1 MMVPSRGTLPLLL
14 CLCRPEDHWKLIPGY
29 IEAFSRQ
36 GYEVFCVGGGIPL
49 DTSIEEIIRT
59 CPRPPVAVLH
69 FESALPLLPDGL
81 SHCDVP
87 TVCFHPDIY
96 AFTDRR
102 LRWSFL
108 FDHVAVFHPGFDT
121 FFQESGHPGAFLL
134 PHAARREFF
143 DLPEL
148 DRVFEIGW
156 VGQLDGP
163 IYRRRARL
171 LPLLAQNFRMND
183 WRKRLSLEEV
193 AAVYRSSRIVVN
205 IGRDD
210 FPQDAN
216 LRVFEVFA
224 SGALLLTSLPT
235 ELTRLGFQEG
245 VHFAG
250 YSSDAEALSLVRSF
264 LHNEADRSRIANASR
279 AKVLQEHTY
288 DQRVI
293 SLLGRLKESSG
304 QKFAPARSWSQPRAR
319 LMALDFFVSH
329 KVIRCALRQYL
340 SLFGGDLYATW
351 EGTGLLARAFGR
363 MVARYFSYRHVSDTR
378 PSIESATK

>member
-1 MMVPSRGTLPLLL
+1 
-14 CLCRPEDHWKLIPGY
+14 
-29 IEAFSRQ
+29 
-36 GYEVFCVGGGIPL
+36 VFCVGGGIPL

-69 FESALPLLPDGL
+69 FESALPLLPNGL
-81 SHCDVP
+81 SHCNVS
-87 TVCFHPDIY
+87 TVCFHPDTY

-102 LRWSFL
+102 LRWSLL

-121 FFQESGHPGAFLL
+121 FFQKSGHPGAFLL
-134 PHAARREFF
+134 PHAARRELF

-148 DRVFEIGW
+148 DRVFEVGW

-163 IYRRRARL
+163 IYRHRRRL
-171 LPLLAQNFRMND
+171 LPLLARNFRMND

-210 FPQDAN
+210 FPHDAN
-216 LRVFEVFA
+216 LRVFEVLA

-235 ELTRLGFQEG
+235 ELTRLGFQER

-264 LHNEADRSRIANASR
+264 LNNEADRSRIANAAR

-293 SLLGRLKESSG
+293 SLLNRLKESSG
-304 QKFAPARSWSQPRAR
+304 QKLAPARSWSQPRAR
-319 LMALDFFVSH
+319 LMALDFFISH
-329 KVIRCALRQYL
+329 KVIYCALRQYL
-340 SLFGGDLYATW
+340 SLFGGDLCATW
-351 EGTGLLARAFGR
+351 QGTKLLARAFGR
-363 MVARYFSYRHVSDTR
+363 MVTRYICYHRLGDA
-378 PSIESATK
+378 PPPIESATK